1 MRNDS
6 ILSSVVVMPVPEID
20 LTPDTLDLIPDDARG
35 CRTAGFSAEE
45 VKDLGHA
52 AAECRGAGYHIAEC
66 RRAGL
71 VVGTADCRAAAYTA
85 LECKRA
91 GYSCW
96 ECAWAGYSA
105 SEIRAAGYSSSSCRE
120 TRVITSA
127 ADARR
132 AGFDA
137 EAARAAR
144 FTAAECKAAEYSPLE
159 CLLAGFSARE
169 LWPLCGPDLCAEIVR
184 FYNMGE
190 RVLCEGK
197 SGRLSHRSA
206 DGSRVQI
213 RFEDGSVNTD
223 NAGDGDLALSKGIKV
238 RPLEWWPVAPPI

>member
-1 MRNDS
+1 MGS
-6 ILSSVVVMPVPEID
+6 
-20 LTPDTLDLIPDDARG
+20 
-35 CRTAGFSAEE
+35 
-45 VKDLGHA
+45 
-52 AAECRGAGYHIAEC
+52 GAWC
-66 RRAGL
+66 
-71 VVGTADCRAAAYTA
+71 V
-85 LECKRA
+85 
-91 GYSCW
+91 
-96 ECAWAGYSA
+96 
-105 SEIRAAGYSSSSCRE
+105 
-120 TRVITSA
+120 
-127 ADARR
+127 
-132 AGFDA
+132 
-137 EAARAAR
+137 
-144 FTAAECKAAEYSPLE
+144 
-159 CLLAGFSARE
+159 AGFSARE